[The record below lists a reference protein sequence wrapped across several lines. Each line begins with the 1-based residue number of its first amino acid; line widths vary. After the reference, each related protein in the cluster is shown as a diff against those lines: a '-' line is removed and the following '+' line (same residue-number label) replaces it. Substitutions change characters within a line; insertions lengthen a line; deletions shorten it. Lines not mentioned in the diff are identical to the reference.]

1 MKAAD
6 YVWRVLDVV
15 VLIAPNRDFRI
26 QRERIA
32 LCAFQVVAKFLTRLI
47 ALGHVAVDGPQIDA
61 VELR

>member
-15 VLIAPNRDFRI
+15 VLIASNRDFRI

-32 LCAFQVVAKFLTRLI
+32 LCALQVVAKFLTRLI